1 MATTRA
7 HTATVHTPIFKHAP
21 SHRTDIYLSVQWRQF
36 IHAYPQDKLASLKV
50 MLFLTTT
57 NRQIVE
63 DTSIAQKD
71 FKVPCQVIFLNISL
85 PVRQKLWAH
94 RTISGNKISSFCCAA
109 RISLDSRFS
118 FPLTNIFIS
127 AFYGT
132 WFFLKMPSLPFSHLF
147 LLLLL
152 SHISIS
158 SGGKRDIVDV
168 KSVFKTFSLPIPL
181 PLPLH
186 FSADRTK
193 VHRVKVRSCSGWQAK
208 VFHNLKSEDYDCIDY
223 IYTMPRMV
231 LTWRTL
237 WKKTCQ
243 SREIF
248 PHFNKSTI

>member
-1 MATTRA
+1 MDLAGWRFLFWMATTRA

-118 FPLTNIFIS
+118 FPLINIFNL
-127 AFYGT
+127 AFYRN
-132 WFFLKMPSLPFSHLF
+132 WFLKKNAVSSLFTFIPPTSPSPRLDL
-147 LLLLL
+147 
-152 SHISIS
+152 
-158 SGGKRDIVDV
+158 
-168 KSVFKTFSLPIPL
+168 
-181 PLPLH
+181 
-186 FSADRTK
+186 
-193 VHRVKVRSCSGWQAK
+193 VRW
-208 VFHNLKSEDYDCIDY
+208 
-223 IYTMPRMV
+223 
-231 LTWRTL
+231 
-237 WKKTCQ
+237 
-243 SREIF
+243 
-248 PHFNKSTI
+248 